1 MFPVAIAAW
10 ESFSENRQAFCLKA
24 HKFET
29 QVKTYKRRLIGL
41 ESVYDKF
48 KMSIFCS
55 YTDRRY
61 SRSLIYEILSKLNTY

>member
-48 KMSIFCS
+48 KLSIFCS

>member
-10 ESFSENRQAFCLKA
+10 EIFSENRRAFWLKA
-24 HKFET
+24 HKFES

-55 YTDRRY
+55 YIDRRY
-61 SRSLIYEILSKLNTY
+61 SRSLICEILSKLNTY